1 MRWRVIPLLRPL
13 AVLVPLAALTVAGL
27 AGRGWLGMLVAA
39 GLVFAVW
46 LSAILHDRA
55 VRRSVTRLEALGAGD
70 ARGSIPA
77 RLADGVAYIAM
88 ELVDG
93 RPLDL
98 VLAEGRMP

>member
-1 MRWRVIPLLRPL
+1 MIPLLRPP
-13 AVLVPLAALTVAGL
+13 AVLVPLAALAVGGL
-27 AGRGWLGMLVAA
+27 AGRGWMGGLAAA
-39 GLVFAVW
+39 GLVLAAW
-46 LSAILHDRA
+46 LSALLHDRA
-55 VRRSVTRLEALGAGD
+55 VRRSVTRLEALGPGD
-70 ARGSIPA
+70 ARGSVPA